1 MYMEKAIFQAT
12 HWIEASLWYV
22 SPTLWIL
29 CLGKLS
35 FCKYVLCFQSW
46 FDLFHQM
53 QDIRHFLLILPP
65 NALDLVILI
74 RKRSPLVWRSLP
86 KVEEDDNFRRE
97 LSTALQ
103 LDANIVPVTDNF
115 QWPEPDSLPE
125 VGSGKVCSI
134 IFFRFTQLHGYR
146 KDCLIIAQL
155 RT

>member
-1 MYMEKAIFQAT
+1 
-12 HWIEASLWYV
+12 
-22 SPTLWIL
+22 
-29 CLGKLS
+29 
-35 FCKYVLCFQSW
+35 
-46 FDLFHQM
+46 M

-74 RKRSPLVWRSLP
+74 RQRSPSEDFKP

-125 VGSGKVCSI
+125 VGSGKV
-134 IFFRFTQLHGYR
+134 
-146 KDCLIIAQL
+146 
-155 RT
+155 